1 MNRTHKQTQARHE
14 LAMNKIRL
22 ELDRQPTFMHIKNDR
37 KILMSLNNKHMEKTN
52 RNEAIPAP
60 STATTSEKTYSV
72 VLSKEL
78 KLALKK
84 SRRHR
89 HLFLFCSPFET
100 FFVPLFVLFCFWPL
114 ASQFLLRIDYVTVQL
129 KLDCVWQNRPRKT
142 NMMKFNFQPMF
153 YESMRNIFRSFI
165 LDWIEEEGDARSTIE
180 GEKDRI
186 FKCNDCNSLN
196 YTLN

>member
-1 MNRTHKQTQARHE
+1 MIKILISASEWEKTRKEAISRGDLLIFGTCWKRSRVNRTHKQTQARHE

-37 KILMSLNNKHMEKTN
+37 KILMSLNNKHMKKTN

-89 HLFLFCSPFET
+89 HLFLFCSPFKT

-114 ASQFLLRIDYVTVQL
+114 AS
-129 KLDCVWQNRPRKT
+129 
-142 NMMKFNFQPMF
+142 
-153 YESMRNIFRSFI
+153 
-165 LDWIEEEGDARSTIE
+165 
-180 GEKDRI
+180 
-186 FKCNDCNSLN
+186 
-196 YTLN
+196 